1 MTVRKTQSLHFQ
13 TSLSALISE
22 GRFDDVAKV
31 ISNWIPRIRSWE
43 DWSTLLELLERIP
56 LTHRAN
62 LPTLAL
68 AYSEALAL
76 NSKHE
81 QLLEFT
87 TKILEKYD
95 VELQAQFL
103 LFRSVAFRDKND
115 SLSALRDL
123 ETCLPLLRD
132 VSRGRA
138 LARMGLTLYKL
149 GRPWEKHFLGAK
161 EFLSGR
167 SWGLVCLN
175 FGYCLQNS
183 QRPPEARAIWLEALS
198 LLKGDSFSLVWL
210 RYNLGIS
217 YLRDIDLPEA
227 ERQFLEGQRLSKNLK
242 TLSMQ
247 ADIQIGLAGVR
258 RACGEWVRAE
268 FSYREAIRLANDSYD
283 RVTALIGLA
292 RTLLFAGRA
301 TEAIEVLEL
310 GVTKDDLNNPDFHMA
325 RALVLLKLGDTVRA
339 RRALEAM
346 TVPVVGTNQW
356 LESLCRAE
364 LARREGR
371 PEEAVQILTGLPTHT
386 LHAREEVRSW
396 TALFE
401 LLRAAGQPVP
411 VPLEY
416 PTGLTVVVRACGS
429 VKVSVNGRAVTLA
442 PAGRL
447 AELLVFLLESDG
459 TATLEAINT
468 AFFPGAVD
476 RAAQRRANKAVWKL
490 VETLRHALGWN
501 SSVIALGGAYQLDPN
516 VTWQYDVAALRERG
530 GTSKKFL
537 EGVYSEWV
545 LEVGR
550 GLQVGTNDLL

>member
-13 TSLSALISE
+13 TSVIALISE
-22 GRFDDVAKV
+22 ERFDDAAKIV
-31 ISNWIPRIRSWE
+31 SNWIPRIRSSE
-43 DWSTLLELLERIP
+43 DWATLVDLLECIPTAQLLSSVP
-56 LTHRAN
+56 
-62 LPTLAL
+62 LAL
-68 AYSEALAL
+68 AYSEALA
-76 NSKHE
+76 K
-81 QLLEFT
+81 T
-87 TKILEKYD
+87 TKND
-95 VELQAQFL
+95 ELLKFTAHALKVFPDEQGSFL
-103 LFRSVAFRDKND
+103 LVRSAGFFAQNDFRHVLLA
-115 SLSALRDL
+115 L
-123 ETCLPLLRD
+123 ETALPYLLGE
-132 VSRGRA
+132 SRGRA
-138 LARMGLTLYKL
+138 LARMGLTLFL
-149 GRPWEKHFLGAK
+149 LDRPWEHYFLEAK

-175 FGYCLQNS
+175 FGHCLQNC
-183 QRPPEARAIWLEALS
+183 QRPQEARAIWLEALS

-217 YLRDIDLPEA
+217 YLRDLDLPEA

-301 TEAIEVLEL
+301 TEAIEALEL

-429 VKVSVNGRAVTLA
+429 VQVSVNGRAVTLA

-447 AELLVFLLESDG
+447 AELLVFLLEFDG

-490 VETLRHALGWN
+490 IETLRHALGWN
-501 SSVIALGGAYQLDPN
+501 SSLIALGGAYQLDPN

-537 EGVYSEWV
+537 EGVYSEWA

-550 GLQVGTNDLL
+550 SLQVGTNELL